1 MITRSQVRLDYKQ
14 LHTTGVRVP
23 KMEIE
28 AGMADLNKLKLDEEV
43 IVEDI
48 NHTLT
53 LYALNDLTTESEVQE
68 AVSMVSELS
77 SKYRRLHVEM
87 KNADKENYAGAFP
100 NYQDVLNK
108 LNDYIKSSRSR
119 VREVRKDGSIPK
131 EVSSSKNGSNP
142 VDSGDDAKEYS
153 EKSDVNPYKIRLDIL
168 TSRVEFENDSVD
180 LFTATNESEIT
191 KYVLLMEQYVEKF
204 FDLCTDMMQK
214 CPVAFKKDYER
225 KILKYTLEIRHDIK
239 LAKILRHELR
249 KTRDKLAE
257 RRIFEKNQM
266 HHVTKAENLIAE
278 LQIRF
283 KSISKKYSVSLSDLS
298 DYQILD
304 IQQDKSTDQEFNDI
318 LEKVTELASIAPLAG
333 ERIVGLVCKISRT
346 RDKLVSKRERF
357 SDELTKIIIDRDI
370 TLEKMKQASDIP
382 IEIPKFTGYDCKM
395 DFFTFR
401 TKYQKYIEPK
411 IRKHQY
417 ADYLK
422 SNYLDGAA
430 LNLVEKETDYEKIW
444 TRLKESF
451 GNTRF
456 LLQNKMSTLDKFANL
471 HNHKNDQKLANLLTK
486 IINTMKDLSD
496 LAREH
501 NLEGQLYEGGGL
513 EKVLTLI
520 GDARHKKF
528 RSQNLTVDFSKKQEW
543 QKLSEFLGTE
553 LLLVKKLLLDRKSA
567 ELLGMTSG
575 KNQSDKKPENKNP
588 GLPVL
593 NNNSGP
599 KKACHICG
607 KDDHTTIIT
616 ARGNVIVP
624 YYVCEKFVKWS
635 IPERLAALVANNLCT
650 ICLFPGAVAGP
661 QHKCSYTNF
670 CCPSHDKSDKIHVL
684 LCEKHKGEQENLKM
698 LQRFKLRFVQKCPV
712 PLPDFVRSLSLFSGT
727 TGCQDSAN
735 AAVTF
740 GFPKEIPDVENR
752 AIFLRQKITIG
763 GRTFNALFDN
773 ACGKLVAKDSA
784 VEALKAMGRAKQHIE
799 GPMDLYGVG
808 GKLTVAEK
816 GEFTLCLPLASGEDA
831 QLSGLC
837 LPTLTTEF
845 PRYELREV
853 EEDIR
858 KRSFELGGND
868 LVSKLPKLPDVI
880 DGGDVDILIG
890 CRYLRYFPKSVHRF
904 DTGLEILESLFTSS
918 DGTRGVLNGP
928 HEYFEREGGNALLGA
943 MAYYTPELRQLCMAE
958 RDLPLLGE
966 KQAVSP
972 SDLEPNSDELS
983 IPCTGCSCS
992 SGCEKFIVCAARRRP
1007 ENYKRFEAI
1016 ESAGSEI
1023 TFRCVDCRSCK
1034 KCKQGPRLEEMS
1046 IEEEYEQ
1053 NLVEQCV
1060 NTDIELAKTV
1070 AKLPFIRDPITH
1082 LEPSNEHVALRV
1094 FRSQVKILN
1103 ANEEDKRSVLEF
1115 EGKLQ
1120 DAGYVDYFKNLSSS
1134 ERALIS
1140 DAPVKYFIPWR
1151 PVWKSDSVSTPCR
1164 LAFDATMSTKGACSL
1179 NSLLAKGASSLN
1191 NLQSIL
1197 IRWSSYPHAF
1207 HTDVQKMYNRVL
1219 LDQAHWCYQMYLFSE
1234 NLDVNDHPEWKV
1246 IKTLIYG
1253 VRPSGNLAECALRR
1267 TVELTKEE
1275 FPLAYRP
1282 ITFDTYMDDCASGT
1296 ENEESSRR
1304 VMDQIQLSGAK
1315 GGFSFKGCSF
1325 SGSLPPA
1332 NMSQDGE
1339 SVSVLGYKWFP
1350 KGDFLKLNIGELNL
1364 AKKRRGRKSSS
1375 GNGILPEKLTL
1386 TNCVGRAGE
1395 IFDPMGLA
1403 APIVA
1408 GLKVDISTLHKQCI
1422 GWGDPIP
1429 SEMKEIWVANFQLI
1443 EDLADVVFNRA
1454 VVPSDAQS
1462 LEMETI
1468 DMGDG
1473 GENLVCAAVYAR
1485 FLRRD
1490 GSYSCQLIFART
1502 KVVHDHTTP
1511 RAELAAA
1518 VLNASTGHIV
1528 RTSIGDRHKRSW
1540 HVTDSQVALYILNT
1554 FKGALKV
1561 WSRNRVVEVSRLT
1574 DLANWFH
1581 TSRDNMTADVGTRR
1595 GATIE
1600 QIGPESPWI
1609 KGKPWMQ
1616 GSPDQFPF
1624 STVEEIKLSS
1634 SEKGEVKKEK
1644 VIENDVNIAHIGV
1657 THVPKEVEPRYKF
1670 SNYLVNPNRFKFST
1684 VVRIVGLVLLFLH
1697 NCAKKAKNIKRKFSI
1712 FHVDDTRKSGQYIVF
1727 PCLATLA
1734 NRVVSVAVVRLPE
1747 NFLTAAKNYFFR
1759 KATREV
1765 QQFVDPKRYKNIS
1778 VSKNGILYYSGR
1790 ILMTQKIDGDFNFSD
1805 AMLDL
1810 SESTFCVP
1818 LTDVHSPI
1826 AYAIVSETHW
1836 YDPDIKHKGVE
1847 TTLRFAQ
1854 TTAYIIGGRDLV
1866 KRIKNGCAKCRI
1878 LHLKGVEVAMGP
1890 VADENLKIAPAFF
1903 VSQVDICGPFSA
1915 YSPANKRAKLK
1926 IWIVVFVCTVTSAVD
1941 CRIMENYDTDSF
1953 ILAFTRFSCRFGY
1966 PKTLMPDEGS
1976 QLMRGCK
1983 DMVLSF
1989 SDISHKLTTE
1999 HGVDFRTCPVGAH
2012 YVHGKVERKIQHV
2025 KESLVRSMSNERIS
2039 ILQWETVA
2047 QQISNSINNLPIGL
2061 GNKIDSLE
2069 HLDVLTPN
2077 RLLLGR
2083 NNSRNPNEPL
2093 AISGDFRKIIES
2105 NARIFESW
2113 FREWLIS
2120 HVPSLVQQPKWFSS
2134 ERSVTVGDVVIFRKS
2149 EKEFDKSYQYGIV
2162 SKTFEGRDGLV
2173 RAVEVQ
2179 YQNHNESAK
2188 RTTKRGVREITVVH
2202 PVDEIGISAE
2212 LNNFA
2217 EAAKDIL

>member
-1 MITRSQVRLDYKQ
+1 MITRSKRRFEYKRY
-14 LHTTGVRVP
+14 HKTGDKIDKVDVQP
-23 KMEIE
+23 T
-28 AGMADLNKLKLDEEV
+28 MADMNKFKVEEEV

-48 NHTLT
+48 NHTLS
-53 LYALNDLTTESEVQE
+53 LYNLNDLGTESEVQE
-68 AVSMVSELS
+68 AVAIVSELS
-77 SKYRRLHVEM
+77 SKYRHLHVEM
-87 KNADKENYAGAFP
+87 KNLDKENYAVAFP
-100 NYQDVLNK
+100 DYQVVLGKMNE
-108 LNDYIKSSRSR
+108 YIKGSRTKL
-119 VREVRKDGSIPK
+119 REIKEEGSKPK
-131 EVSSSKNGSNP
+131 EAGKIAEKNSDL
-142 VDSGDDAKEYS
+142 DSFKA
-153 EKSDVNPYKIRLDIL
+153 RLDML
-168 TSRVEFENDSVD
+168 TSRVIFENDSVD
-180 LFTATNESEIT
+180 LFTATNESEIN
-191 KYVLLMEQYVEKF
+191 KYVLLMEQYIEKF
-204 FDLCTDMMQK
+204 FELSTEMMQK
-214 CPVAFKKDYER
+214 CPVAFKDEYER
-225 KILKYTLEIRHDIK
+225 DILKFTLEMRHDIK
-239 LAKILRHELR
+239 LAKILRRELK
-249 KTRDKLAE
+249 KTRDSLVE
-257 RRIFEKNQM
+257 RAKVEKNQIQ
-266 HHVTKAENLIAE
+266 HVTKADNLIAE

-283 KSISKKYSVSLSDLS
+283 KSLSKKYSVSLADLS

-304 IQQDKSTDQEFNDI
+304 IQQDKSADQEFNDI
-318 LEKVTELASIAPLAG
+318 LEKVTELASIAPNAG
-333 ERIVGLVCKISRT
+333 ERIVDLVSEISRT
-346 RDKLVSKRERF
+346 RDKLVSKREKF
-357 SDELTKIIIDRDI
+357 CDDLSKIILDRDI
-370 TLEKMKQASDIP
+370 TLEKMKQAAEIP
-382 IEIPKFTGYDCKM
+382 IELPKFTGYDGKM
-395 DFFTFR
+395 DFFTFQSEF
-401 TKYQKYIEPK
+401 KKLIEPK
-411 IRKHQY
+411 IRKHQWS
-417 ADYLK
+417 DYLK
-422 SNYLDGAA
+422 RNYLGGTA

-456 LLQNKMSTLDKFANL
+456 LLQNKLSILDKFANF
-471 HNHKNDQKLANLLTK
+471 HNLKSDQKLANLLTK
-486 IINTMKDLSD
+486 LINTMRDLSN

-513 EKVLTLI
+513 EKVFTLI
-520 GDARHKKF
+520 GEARHKKF
-528 RSQNLTVDFSKKQEW
+528 RSQNLTADFSKKQEW
-543 QKLSEFLGTE
+543 QKLSEFLGKE
-553 LLLVKKLLLDRKSA
+553 LTLVERLLLDRKSA
-567 ELLGMTSG
+567 ELLGIASA
-575 KNQSDKKPENKNP
+575 KNQSDKKPDNKNS
-588 GLPVL
+588 GLNVL
-593 NNNSGP
+593 NNNTGQR
-599 KKACHICG
+599 KACHICG
-607 KDDHTTIIT
+607 KDDHTIIIT
-616 ARGNVIVP
+616 ARGNAIVP

-670 CCPSHDKSDKIHVL
+670 CCPYHDKSDKIHVL
-684 LCEKHKGEQENLKM
+684 LCEKHKGDQENLKM
-698 LQRFKLRFVQKCPV
+698 LQKFKVRFVQNCPV
-712 PLPDFVRSLSLFSGT
+712 PLPNFVKSLSLFNGT
-727 TGCQDSAN
+727 TGCQDSAK

-740 GFPKEIPDVENR
+740 GFPREIPDVENR

-763 GRTFNALFDN
+763 GRTFVALFDN
-773 ACGKLVAKDSA
+773 ACGKLVAKDSV
-784 VEALKAMGRAKQHIE
+784 VEALKSMGRAKQLVE
-799 GPMDLYGVG
+799 GPLDLYGVG
-808 GKLTVAEK
+808 DKLTVSEK

-831 QLSGLC
+831 QVSGLS
-837 LPTLTTEF
+837 LPKLTTEF
-845 PRYELREV
+845 PRYELKEV

-858 KRSFELGGND
+858 KRSFDEGGND

-904 DTGLEILESLFTSS
+904 DTGLEILESLFTSP
-918 DGTRGVLNGP
+918 DGTKGVLNGP
-928 HEYFEREGGNALLGA
+928 HEYFEREGGNALFGT
-943 MAYYTPELRQLCMAE
+943 MTYYTAELRQLVMAE

-966 KQAVSP
+966 KQAFNP

-983 IPCTGCSCS
+983 IPCSGCSCS
-992 SGCEKFIVCAARRRP
+992 SSCEKFIVCAARKRP
-1007 ENYKRFEAI
+1007 ESLKRFEAV

-1023 TFRCVDCRSCK
+1023 SFRCVDCRSCK

-1060 NTDIELAKTV
+1060 NTDIEHAKTV
-1070 AKLPFIRDPITH
+1070 AKLPFIRDPLTH
-1082 LEPSNEHVALRV
+1082 LESSNEHVALKV
-1094 FRSQVKILN
+1094 FKSQLKILN
-1103 ANEEDKRSVLEF
+1103 ANDDDKRSVLEF

-1120 DAGYVDYFKNLSSS
+1120 DAGYVDYFKNLSIN
-1134 ERALIS
+1134 ERASILDS
-1140 DAPVKYFIPWR
+1140 PVKYFIPWR
-1151 PVWKSDSVSTPCR
+1151 PVWKGDSVSTPCR

-1197 IRWSSYPHAF
+1197 IRWTSYPHAF

-1234 NLDVNDHPEWKV
+1234 NLNVNDHPEWKV

-1296 ENEESSRR
+1296 ENAESSRR

-1325 SGSLPPA
+1325 SGAPPPA

-1339 SVSVLGYKWFP
+1339 SVSVLGMKWFP

-1375 GNGILPEKLTL
+1375 SKGILPEKLSL

-1408 GLKVDISTLHKQCI
+1408 GIKLDISSLHKQCS
-1422 GWGDPIP
+1422 GWEDPIP
-1429 SEMKEIWVANFQLI
+1429 SELKEIWVANFQLI
-1443 EDLADVVFNRA
+1443 DDLAEVVFNRA
-1454 VVPSDAQS
+1454 VVPVDAQS

-1502 KVVHDHTTP
+1502 KVIHDHTTP

-1518 VLNASTGHIV
+1518 VLNAITGHIV
-1528 RTSIGDRHKRSW
+1528 RTSLGERHKRSW
-1540 HVTDSQVALYILNT
+1540 HVTDSQVTLYILNT
-1554 FKGALKV
+1554 FKAALKV
-1561 WSRNRVVEVSRLT
+1561 WCRNRVVEVSRLT
-1574 DLANWFH
+1574 ELVNWFH

-1595 GATIE
+1595 GAKIE

-1644 VIENDVNIAHIGV
+1644 VIENDVNVAHIGV
-1657 THVPKEVEPRYKF
+1657 THVPKEVEPRYSF
-1670 SNYLVNPNRFKFST
+1670 SNYLVSPNRFRFST
-1684 VVRIVGLVLLFLH
+1684 VVRIVGLVLLFLQ

-1712 FHVDDTRKSGQYIVF
+1712 FHVDDSRKSGQYVVF

-1734 NRVVSVAVVRLPE
+1734 NRVVNVAVVRLPE
-1747 NFLTAAKNYFFR
+1747 DCLTAAKNYFFR
-1759 KATREV
+1759 KASLEV
-1765 QQFVDPKRYKNIS
+1765 QQFVDPNRYKKIS
-1778 VSKNGILYYSGR
+1778 VSKNGILYYTGR

-1836 YDPDIKHKGVE
+1836 YDPNIRHKGVE

-1878 LHLKGVEVAMGP
+1878 LHMKGVEVARGP
-1890 VADENLKIAPAFF
+1890 VAEENLKIAPAFF
-1903 VSQVDICGPFSA
+1903 ESQVDICEPFSA
-1915 YSPANKRAKLK
+1915 YSP
-1926 IWIVVFVCTVTSAVD
+1926 T
-1941 CRIMENYDTDSF
+1941 
-1953 ILAFTRFSCRFGY
+1953 
-1966 PKTLMPDEGS
+1966 
-1976 QLMRGCK
+1976 
-1983 DMVLSF
+1983 
-1989 SDISHKLTTE
+1989 
-1999 HGVDFRTCPVGAH
+1999 
-2012 YVHGKVERKIQHV
+2012 
-2025 KESLVRSMSNERIS
+2025 
-2039 ILQWETVA
+2039 
-2047 QQISNSINNLPIGL
+2047 
-2061 GNKIDSLE
+2061 
-2069 HLDVLTPN
+2069 
-2077 RLLLGR
+2077 RLL
-2083 NNSRNPNEPL
+2083 
-2093 AISGDFRKIIES
+2093 A
-2105 NARIFESW
+2105 
-2113 FREWLIS
+2113 
-2120 HVPSLVQQPKWFSS
+2120 
-2134 ERSVTVGDVVIFRKS
+2134 
-2149 EKEFDKSYQYGIV
+2149 
-2162 SKTFEGRDGLV
+2162 
-2173 RAVEVQ
+2173 
-2179 YQNHNESAK
+2179 
-2188 RTTKRGVREITVVH
+2188 
-2202 PVDEIGISAE
+2202 
-2212 LNNFA
+2212 
-2217 EAAKDIL
+2217 